1 MTEKIKIPNL
11 SIRSVETEYNRYK
24 EKILKF
30 DFVLMLVL
38 TSLFGAAVSGCGY
51 EFGPRD
57 RSMPGGFK
65 KIAVP
70 VFKNRTSEP
79 IIETYF
85 TNALLGE
92 FQKAKIVDVVPKSL
106 AEVVVEGEISQLK
119 YSREGFLEPGDLSN
133 LPQETYLATEY
144 EILVECQIRVRRIH
158 DGEILWQNLFRGKK
172 VHSASKITTPG
183 LNSANPLYNLSARRQ
198 NFELLAQD
206 LMAEAY
212 SRMTENF

>member
-1 MTEKIKIPNL
+1 MKIC
-11 SIRSVETEYNRYK
+11 
-24 EKILKF
+24 
-30 DFVLMLVL
+30 LVL
-38 TSLFGAAVSGCGY
+38 IAIWVGMLLGCGY

-57 RSMPGGFK
+57 RSMPGGYK

-70 VFKNRTSEP
+70 VFKNRTQEP

-85 TNALLGE
+85 TNSLLGE
-92 FQKAKIVDVVPKSL
+92 FQKAKIVEVVPSNL
-106 AEVVVEGEISQLK
+106 ADVIVEGEISQLK
-119 YSREGFLEPGDLSN
+119 SSREGFLEPGDLSN

-144 EILVECQIRVRRIH
+144 EISIECEIRVRRVH
-158 DGEILWQNLFRGKK
+158 DGQILWQNLFRGKR
-172 VHSASKITTPG
+172 VHSAAKITTPG

-212 SRMTENF
+212 ARMTENF